1 MNKHYFKTNIFPA
14 TLIGGVA
21 LSIGANAQNQQPFA
35 GKIGKTYAASKEAW
49 TANPKA
55 PEKAPNVI
63 WILIDDVGFGAAS
76 VFGGLIQTPNLEAL
90 ADQGLRYTNFHTC
103 AISAP
108 TRAALLTGRNSH
120 AVHMGGFGHV
130 SMSAGFPGW
139 DGRIPSEAGTIAE
152 VLRDNGYSTFA
163 VGKYGVVPDA
173 DVTDAGPFDRWPS
186 GKGFDHFFGFLG
198 SATDQ
203 YKPDLVEDN
212 AHVTPDGR
220 HLSAQI
226 TDKAIGFITRQKKA
240 APDKPFFL
248 YYAPG
253 ATHSPHQV
261 AKEWSDKYRGKF
273 DEGWD
278 VYREKVIERQR
289 KLGVIP
295 ADAKLPPREPR
306 LEAWDS
312 LSPERKKLYAR
323 FFENYAGYL
332 EYTDYEIGRLVGY
345 LRQSGQ
351 LDNTAVFVIIGDNGA
366 SKEGNFDGT
375 VSRLTAG
382 KTREDIIAFNLHN
395 IDLIG
400 TPESNVNYPLAWAQA
415 ANTPFRLW
423 KQDAHSEG
431 GTRNPLIVYFPKG
444 IREKG
449 GIRRQYGHVIDLLPT
464 TTELI
469 GVAQPEFIRGIRQDP
484 VHGTSLL
491 YSFNDGQAASRH
503 TLQHYYIFGA
513 RSIYKDGWKA
523 ATAHRPDNIDRGAFY
538 PDNTTPPDPDRFDK
552 DVWELYDL
560 NNDFNE
566 LTNLADK
573 YPEKLKELKAL
584 FDLQAEK
591 YQLYPLID
599 RYDLQTSL
607 QRRRQ
612 ASAAAAK

>member
-1 MNKHYFKTNIFPA
+1 MMNSKLTNKIKTAAFPFTLLGSA
-14 TLIGGVA
+14 TLSTGIA
-21 LSIGANAQNQQPFA
+21 AQTPQSFH
-35 GKIGKTYAASKEAW
+35 GKIGKTYAESTEAW
-49 TANPKA
+49 AHNPKA
-55 PEKAPNVI
+55 PENAPNVI

-76 VFGGLIQTPNLEAL
+76 VFGGLVQTPNLENL
-90 ADQGLRYTNFHTC
+90 AGQGLRYTNFHTC

-108 TRAALLTGRNSH
+108 TRAALLTGRNSS

-130 SMSAGFPGW
+130 WGSAGFPGW
-139 DGRIPSEAGTIAE
+139 DGRIPPEAGTIAE
-152 VLRDNGYSTFA
+152 ILRDNGYSTFA
-163 VGKYGVVPDA
+163 VGKYGIVPDA

-220 HLSAQI
+220 HLSEQI
-226 TDKAIGFITRQKKA
+226 TDKAIHFITRQKKA
-240 APDKPFFL
+240 APGKPFFL

-278 VYREKVIERQR
+278 VYREKVIERQK

-295 ADAKLPPREPR
+295 ANAKLPAREPR

-312 LSPERKKLYAR
+312 LSPEVKRLYAR
-323 FFENYAGYL
+323 FFEVYAGYL
-332 EYTDYEIGRLVGY
+332 EYTDYEIGRLINY

-351 LDNTAVFVIIGDNGA
+351 LDNTAIFVVIGDNGA
-366 SKEGNFDGT
+366 SKEGNYDGT
-375 VSRLTAG
+375 ITRLSAGRSR
-382 KTREDIIAFNLHN
+382 EEIIEYNVHN
-395 IDLIG
+395 IDKIG

-415 ANTPFRLW
+415 ANTPFRYW

-431 GTRNPLIVYFPKG
+431 GTRNPLIVYYPKG

-449 GIRRQYGHVIDLLPT
+449 GIRNQYGHVIDLLPT

-469 GVAQPEFIRGIRQDP
+469 GIKQPEKIRNIRQDP
-484 VHGTSLL
+484 VHGTSLF
-491 YSFNDGQAASRH
+491 YSFNDAQAVSRH
-503 TLQHYYIFGA
+503 TLQHYYIFGS
-513 RSIYKDGWKA
+513 RSIYRDGWKA
-523 ATAHRPDNIDRGAFY
+523 ATAHRPDNVDRGGLLST
-538 PDNTTPPDPDRFDK
+538 DNTPPDPKRFDN

-566 LTNLADK
+566 LTDLAAK
-573 YPEKLKELKAL
+573 YPEKLKKLKAL
-584 FDLQAEK
+584 FDRQAEK
-591 YQLYPLID
+591 YNLYPLID
-599 RYDLQTSL
+599 WQDLRISV
-607 QRRRQ
+607 QRRQ
-612 ASAAAAK
+612 QNTK